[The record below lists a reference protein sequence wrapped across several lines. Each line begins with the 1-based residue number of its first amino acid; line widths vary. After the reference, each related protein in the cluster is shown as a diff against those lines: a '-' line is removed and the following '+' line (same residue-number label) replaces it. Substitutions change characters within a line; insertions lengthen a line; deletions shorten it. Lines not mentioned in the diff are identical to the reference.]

1 MGPLATQMTFP
12 QFGDFRIWPMS
23 GCSDPPDDAKSWAR
37 QRLFYEVYQWICSHL
52 SDREPNLF
60 EVLTLHLLDPNPPI
74 NEQ

>member
-1 MGPLATQMTFP
+1 
-12 QFGDFRIWPMS
+12 MS

-60 EVLTLHLLDPNPPI
+60 EVLTLYLLDPNPPI